1 MEVLNRTAIKAQA
14 RDFIGQD
21 RRWLKLILPCLPIL
35 LLSGGISFGVTV
47 WKSYSENGNYDSIR
61 IEGGNWALSLLLL
74 PLTVA
79 IAGFFL
85 SHLRGF
91 NPEWKAL
98 YQEGFNRYGKYFAV
112 RFITNLIIGLWSLLL
127 VVPGII
133 KSLEYSQV
141 DFLIHDNP
149 NLTPSQARDISRRM
163 TDGFK
168 GELFVMQLS
177 FILWYM
183 LGGITA
189 GIAMLYVYPYL
200 QTTNAMYYENLKN
213 YAITTNRVSPAEFG
227 ILPVPPYAGAQPPYA
242 DGQSGRNMYGAPTAP
257 YNAAQSDFTP
267 PAAEDTFRP
276 GDAADSPNT
285 DFGGT
290 SADGQNQNF

>member
-14 RDFIGQD
+14 RNFIGQD
-21 RRWLKLILPCLPIL
+21 RRWLKLILPCLPVL
-35 LLSGGISFGVTV
+35 LLSGGISFSVTV

-91 NPEWKAL
+91 NPEWRAL

-163 TDGFK
+163 PTGK
-168 GELFVMQLS
+168 A
-177 FILWYM
+177 
-183 LGGITA
+183 A
-189 GIAMLYVYPYL
+189 GICMARRPHRTMRRKVTLHRLPQRIRSVRAMP
-200 QTTNAMYYENLKN
+200 QMHRIRT
-213 YAITTNRVSPAEFG
+213 S
-227 ILPVPPYAGAQPPYA
+227 
-242 DGQSGRNMYGAPTAP
+242 
-257 YNAAQSDFTP
+257 AAHLRTVKIRIF
-267 PAAEDTFRP
+267 
-276 GDAADSPNT
+276 N
-285 DFGGT
+285 FGGK
-290 SADGQNQNF
+290 

>member
-21 RRWLKLILPCLPIL
+21 RRWLKLILPCLPVL

-61 IEGGNWALSLLLL
+61 IEGGNWVVSLLLL

-112 RFITNLIIGLWSLLL
+112 RFITNLMIGLWSLLL

-141 DFLIHDNP
+141 NFLIHDNP

-168 GELFVMQLS
+168 GDLFVMGLS

-200 QTTNAMYYENLKN
+200 QTTTAMYYENLKN
-213 YAITTNRVSPAEFG
+213 YAIMTNRVSPAEFG
-227 ILPVPPYAGAQPPYA
+227 ILPVPPYTQTPYGAQPFANPQNANPYTA
-242 DGQSGRNMYGAPTAP
+242 PQSG
-257 YNAAQSDFTP
+257 FTP

-276 GDAADSPNT
+276 GDSADAPNT